1 MTENTLHLK
10 ELVEK
15 ALNQHESIRGI
26 GTVGVNGT
34 QLYFKLRGGL
44 TPLLTDV
51 ENQEYAS
58 HADRHKNRI
67 RFDGKTGGL
76 EYGV

>member
-1 MTENTLHLK
+1 MTENTLNLK

-15 ALNQHESIRGI
+15 AFNQHESIRGI
-26 GTVGVNGT
+26 GIVGVNRT
-34 QLYFKLRGGL
+34 QIYFKLRGGL

-58 HADRHKNRI
+58 HVIHRHKNRNI
-67 RFDGKTGGL
+67 
-76 EYGV
+76 